1 MKKLLGTICSFVAAA
16 LAFVFL
22 SLPAINLKDKVLGS
36 TGTISGWQLLSEDYK
51 NINGFYLHKIFAI
64 VLLVVAGLLI
74 ISGILLLLKN
84 FGKLK
89 MSANLSLINN
99 VLLSLFALSAIV
111 TLVGAFV
118 FAGDATNAL
127 IGYTAAIGPWLNS
140 AVGLAACLCG
150 WFFANKDAKK
160 KARKRK

>member
-1 MKKLLGTICSFVAAA
+1 MKKFLGTLCSFVAAA

-22 SLPAINLKDKVLGS
+22 SLPALNLKDKVLG
-36 TGTISGWQLLSEDYK
+36 TTDTISGWQLLSDDYK
-51 NINGFYLHKIFAI
+51 NVNGFYLYKIFAI

-74 ISGILLLLKN
+74 ISGVLLLLKN

-89 MSANLSLINN
+89 LNANLSLFNN
-99 VLLSLFALSAIV
+99 ILLSLFALSAVV

-127 IGYTAAIGPWLNS
+127 IGYAAGIGPWLNS
-140 AVGLAACLCG
+140 AFGLALCLCG
-150 WFFANKDAKK
+150 WFFANKDTKK
-160 KARKRK
+160 KSRKRK